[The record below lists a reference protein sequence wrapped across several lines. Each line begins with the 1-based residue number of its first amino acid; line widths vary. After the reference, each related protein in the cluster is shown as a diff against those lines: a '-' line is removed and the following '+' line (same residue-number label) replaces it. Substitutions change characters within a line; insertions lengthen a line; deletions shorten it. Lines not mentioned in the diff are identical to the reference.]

1 MANTSQFVAPGR
13 FRQGNVL
20 RPRHASRA
28 RTRSRLRYRTVA
40 GLLLLWLV
48 VLLAV
53 AILCEPDIYWFSYF
67 SVDYTVGFVRRGLA
81 GEMLGLFPADLYFTG
96 LRTLRWLVSAVF
108 IAGLLVVAWAV
119 AVRSGRSE
127 RRLMLALLVP
137 VLPFGFAF
145 AVFSAHPD
153 LFGGAALAVFAV
165 VLASTNGD
173 RPVVMAS
180 ATYGVTTAVLTLVHE
195 AIPALFSLG
204 AIAAVVVLARHNS
217 RNVQHCSALLAVA
230 PSLVVA
236 LATALLGQQR
246 ISAQVCGLVPH
257 GALDWP
263 AANQILSGRHSYIDY
278 HDWMCRNVIGN
289 LDETPAQG
297 AAFVASIGAGW
308 LLMSTVFGIA
318 VCAMTLW
325 VISRISGV
333 PLSRFWELLRGR
345 LGWVILGSV
354 LVVPIFATSVDWVR
368 WWVTLTFDV
377 GVVYLL
383 YASAQPEA
391 DTPPTRRTRVVF
403 AATVITLALLPGGAI
418 PSFGVPPPL

>member
-1 MANTSQFVAPGR
+1 MANTLRVVAPGR
-13 FRQGNVL
+13 FRQGAVL
-20 RPRHASRA
+20 RPRHSSRA
-28 RTRSRLRYRTVA
+28 RTRYRQRYRTVA

-81 GEMLGLFPADLYFTG
+81 GEMLGLFPPDLYFMG

-195 AIPALFSLG
+195 AIPAVKSRDVVYD
-204 AIAAVVVLARHNS
+204 VVV
-217 RNVQHCSALLAVA
+217 
-230 PSLVVA
+230 
-236 LATALLGQQR
+236 
-246 ISAQVCGLVPH
+246 
-257 GALDWP
+257 
-263 AANQILSGRHSYIDY
+263 
-278 HDWMCRNVIGN
+278 
-289 LDETPAQG
+289 
-297 AAFVASIGAGW
+297 
-308 LLMSTVFGIA
+308 
-318 VCAMTLW
+318 
-325 VISRISGV
+325 
-333 PLSRFWELLRGR
+333 
-345 LGWVILGSV
+345 
-354 LVVPIFATSVDWVR
+354 
-368 WWVTLTFDV
+368 
-377 GVVYLL
+377 
-383 YASAQPEA
+383 
-391 DTPPTRRTRVVF
+391 
-403 AATVITLALLPGGAI
+403 
-418 PSFGVPPPL
+418 